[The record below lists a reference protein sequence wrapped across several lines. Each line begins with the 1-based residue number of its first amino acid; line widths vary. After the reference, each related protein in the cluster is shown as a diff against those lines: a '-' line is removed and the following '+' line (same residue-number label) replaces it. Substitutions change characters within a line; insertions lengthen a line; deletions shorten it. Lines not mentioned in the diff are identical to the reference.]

1 LGEVVGSFRNGL
13 LAVCAVLAVV
23 AVTGCAGETEPD
35 ADAAA
40 AGTVEQ
46 PVAAESSPAVE
57 GDPVTVS
64 APGGVWTLRSKVTAS
79 NNTRWAKLGFRETRT
94 WKFRPDCDSAS
105 SCGGRIKSSS
115 GNAFDYSWD
124 GEMLTIVRETP
135 IVEEGPCSDQEG
147 RVVRGTHSKA
157 TAHYPPVVFR
167 PAGRDSA
174 EEGAPTRLQAT
185 TVERAVVTELR
196 GGCRN
201 GFAGTGS
208 PRPKST
214 HVWIITEGR

>member
-1 LGEVVGSFRNGL
+1 M
-13 LAVCAVLAVV
+13 LAVCVAVSVV
-23 AVTGCAGETEPD
+23 AVTSCAGEPEAGD
-35 ADAAA
+35 AS

-46 PVAAESSPAVE
+46 PVAAGSSPADE
-57 GDPVTVS
+57 ADPVVDS
-64 APGGVWTLRSKVTAS
+64 APSGLWTLRSKVTAS
-79 NNTRWAKLGFRETRT
+79 NNTRWAELGFRETRT
-94 WKFRPDCDSAS
+94 WKFRPDCESAS

-124 GEMLTIVRETP
+124 GEALTIVRESP

-147 RVVRGTHSKA
+147 RVVRGTHSKV

-167 PAGRDSA
+167 AAGGDDA
-174 EEGAPTRLQAT
+174 DGTAATRFDAT
-185 TVERAVVTELR
+185 TVERAVISELR

-208 PRPKST
+208 LRPKST
-214 HVWIITEGR
+214 HAWVLTAKR